1 LISQDDLISFL
12 PDMVR
17 YQDEPIAD
25 PVCVP
30 VYFVSKLA
38 RDNGVTVCQVGEGA
52 DELFLGYPSW
62 RLFLKLQQA
71 DAWPVPC
78 FIKKLGVHALNALG
92 LGEKLYTELL
102 RRASLGI
109 PVFWGGAEAF
119 SEATKWKIMSPR
131 LRNKFAGRSSWEA
144 LIPIR
149 ERFEKNAPD
158 TSPLSWMTY
167 IDLNLRL
174 PELLLMRVDKM
185 SMATSIE
192 ARVPFL
198 DHHFIRQ
205 ALSVP
210 PHVKTRGGI
219 LKYILKKAV
228 RNLIPDVIIDRKKQ
242 GFSVP
247 IDDWII
253 DRLGDESRQ
262 ILDDFCAK
270 TDFLDFA
277 GVDQI
282 IKNGTANEVWYL
294 LNFAMWWNQYI
305 DEPSA

>member
-1 LISQDDLISFL
+1 
-12 PDMVR
+12 
-17 YQDEPIAD
+17 
-25 PVCVP
+25 
-30 VYFVSKLA
+30 
-38 RDNGVTVCQVGEGA
+38 
-52 DELFLGYPSW
+52 
-62 RLFLKLQQA
+62 
-71 DAWPVPC
+71 
-78 FIKKLGVHALNALG
+78 
-92 LGEKLYTELL
+92 
-102 RRASLGI
+102 
-109 PVFWGGAEAF
+109 
-119 SEATKWKIMSPR
+119 
-131 LRNKFAGRSSWEA
+131 
-144 LIPIR
+144 
-149 ERFEKNAPD
+149 
-158 TSPLSWMTY
+158 
-167 IDLNLRL
+167 
-174 PELLLMRVDKM
+174 M